1 MPTVPSDKYHL
12 KTIHEQIDLYDRQ
25 IAHLL
30 KFEKFDTDAAR
41 DQATRKLS
49 LKRETLVQTAQ
60 RLASEGVEFKPNEL
74 PRSLRK
80 KEDVEAAA
88 AAAASAIPAEQPP
101 AAAESLTASR
111 TRVGRRSGVPY
122 AGTSLD
128 WQASVREYMEKKGKA

>member
-25 IAHLL
+25 IAHLM

-41 DQATRKLS
+41 EAAARKLT

-60 RLASEGVEFKPNEL
+60 RLAAEGVEFKPNEL
-74 PRSLRK
+74 PRSLRPK
-80 KEDVEAAA
+80 DEQQATPAAEPEAVAEPKPEPF
-88 AAAASAIPAEQPP
+88 IPAGLR
-101 AAAESLTASR
+101 A
-111 TRVGRRSGVPY
+111 RSKGNAPY

>member
-30 KFEKFDTDAAR
+30 KFEKFDSDAAR
-41 DQATRKLS
+41 DQATRKLT

-60 RLASEGVEFKPNEL
+60 RLAGEGVEFKPSEL
-74 PRSLRK
+74 PRSLRS
-80 KEDVEAAA
+80 KEDIEAAA
-88 AAAASAIPAEQPP
+88 AAAQVATPEPVQTESLASA
-101 AAAESLTASR
+101 AAGLR
-111 TRVGRRSGVPY
+111 PRSKSAAPY